1 MPLSRS
7 RSCHDSAGARVEF
20 LFRGCCAAGAGTA
33 SGLCRACCQILGAHR
48 DPGPLDVDRAV
59 RQALVGLWVPPAIEE
74 LRAASRWDRDTPPK
88 HAG

>member
-1 MPLSRS
+1 LSFFFAAVAQLEPALHPVFAERVARS
-7 RSCHDSAGARVEF
+7 WV
-20 LFRGCCAAGAGTA
+20 
-33 SGLCRACCQILGAHR
+33 
-48 DPGPLDVDRAV
+48 DPGPGDVDRAV

>member
-1 MPLSRS
+1 MTLPEPELSFFFAAAAQLKPALRPVF
-7 RSCHDSAGARVEF
+7 AERV
-20 LFRGCCAAGAGTA
+20 A
-33 SGLCRACCQILGAHR
+33 QILGAHR
-48 DPGPLDVDRAV
+48 DPRPLDVDRAV

>member
-7 RSCHDSAGARVEF
+7 RSCHDSAGARVERLLRSF
-20 LFRGCCAAGAGTA
+20 AERVA
-33 SGLCRACCQILGAHR
+33 QILGAHR
-48 DPGPLDVDRAV
+48 DPGPCDVDRAV